1 MTVLVDHCTSTVRCG
16 VPDGVSCDGLPRQA
30 AGPRVRFAESN
41 PAGVPG
47 RTYAQSLFAEL
58 PYMVGVLV
66 RAELHLTEAQWDGL
80 VATGAALEVTG
91 PGQYR
96 VPFTLDVIASPP
108 DRAGHAPDG
117 VCDDCWGTG
126 WEIDSD
132 GTMTGVVGG
141 LFRCFCAGVWV

>member
-1 MTVLVDHCTSTVRCG
+1 MIALVDHGTPPGHHRA
-16 VPDGVSCDGLPRQA
+16 PDGVSCDRLPRHA
-30 AGPRVRFAESN
+30 AGPRFDFAQPN
-41 PAGVPG
+41 PAGVSG

-66 RAELHLTEAQWDGL
+66 RAELQLTEAQWDGL
-80 VATGAALEVTG
+80 VATGAALDVTG

-108 DRAGHAPDG
+108 DRAGHPPDG

>member
-1 MTVLVDHCTSTVRCG
+1 MGSPIRRL
-16 VPDGVSCDGLPRQA
+16 
-30 AGPRVRFAESN
+30 GPGSASRSPN

-66 RAELHLTEAQWDGL
+66 RAELHLAEEQWDGL
-80 VATGAALEVTG
+80 VVTGAALDVTG
-91 PGQYR
+91 LGQYR

-108 DRAGHAPDG
+108 DRAGRAPEG
-117 VCDDCWGTG
+117 VCGDCWGTG

-132 GTMTGVVGG
+132 ATMTGVVGG